1 MELSDQNQRAFEE
14 FLKHY
19 SPAGSVLYADAYY
32 TTAEIFEKILGLTY
46 DKSLKKKQLMIML
59 EENGFKFV
67 WFLDNFVW
75 PVNYVC
81 VNQD

>member
-1 MELSDQNQRAFEE
+1 MELSDQNKRAFEE

-19 SPAGSVLYADAYY
+19 LPAGSVLDADAYY
-32 TTAEIFEKILGLTY
+32 STAEIYEKILRLTY

-67 WFLDNFVW
+67 WFLDQFVW